1 MNNHSL
7 YSFDRLCERSFGDCS
22 SAKVAI
28 MMCSYNGFSF
38 LKEQLDSFDRQLH
51 RNWDLYVSDDGSQ
64 DNTLELIKNWGCDR
78 IKIFD
83 GPRKGFSANFLSLT
97 CREDVNADYYAWSD
111 QDDIWKQE
119 KLQRAL
125 SFLQEVPA
133 HVPALYC
140 GRTELVSGAGQHIG
154 YSPKFSLA
162 PHFNNAL
169 VQNIG
174 GGNTMVFNQAARQL
188 LQKAGENVTV
198 PSHDWW
204 AYQLISGSG
213 GVVLYDSEP
222 MVLYRQHGDNLI
234 GANSSWLARLRRL
247 RMIFKGRF
255 YEWNGQN
262 IVALESMVSCLKD
275 EHQMTLSRF
284 KKLRGKSLFVRALGF
299 FRLGLYRQTLMGN
312 LGLILAV
319 LLKKI

>member
-1 MNNHSL
+1 
-7 YSFDRLCERSFGDCS
+7 
-22 SAKVAI
+22 
-28 MMCSYNGFSF
+28 MCSFNGVSF
-38 LKEQLDSFDRQLH
+38 LKEQLDSFERQHH
-51 RNWDLYVSDDGSQ
+51 RNWELYVSDDGSQ
-64 DNTLELIKNWGCDR
+64 DDTLELIKRWGCER
-78 IKIFD
+78 VKIFD

-97 CREDVNADYYAWSD
+97 CREEINADYYAWSD
-111 QDDIWKQE
+111 QDDIWRQE

-125 SFLQEVPA
+125 SYLQKVPA
-133 HVPALYC
+133 NVPALYC
-140 GRTELVSGAGQHIG
+140 GRTELVSETGLHVG
-154 YSPKFSLA
+154 YSPNFSLA

-174 GGNTMVFNQAARQL
+174 GGNTMVFNQAARLL
-188 LQKAGENVTV
+188 LQKAGGDVIV

-204 AYQLISGSG
+204 AYQLVSGSG

-262 IVALESMVSCLKD
+262 IIALESMFSCLKD
-275 EHQMTLSRF
+275 EHRATLSRF
-284 KKLRGKSLFVRALGF
+284 KNLRNKSLFARVFGF

-312 LGLILAV
+312 LGLVLAV